1 MSNVKNGSQSINLGK
16 VRCCGKINK
25 EGNIMVRYPIKVR
38 PVFGFLSLMLLVEG
52 YAGLPKIPKIP
63 EKKTKVEYITQVD
76 FDPQGLRD
84 VTKLKQGE
92 DTYQLDE
99 HNLVLSPNSKVISTF
114 KSYCLNPCKARPDAN
129 VLYVFS
135 YESPDIPLADEI
147 IKYYGKHPEIDQTLK
162 QQLIWNL
169 VNRVKFEDLSTEEQT
184 LLTKIDRL
192 ACLKVNNYLKE
203 KKKGILKK
211 LVEDYIPEEIRSK
224 IFITKE
230 KFYTYEDYERQI
242 ESLTSEHPS
251 PTKLVPQPICDT
263 KCFGLV
269 KMDGYSKATIE
280 FYNPTTEIQKIEF
293 NPKWRKLLTPETQKF
308 LGYQPIF
315 TEPPLTAMGV
325 RG

>member
-1 MSNVKNGSQSINLGK
+1 MLRNLI
-16 VRCCGKINK
+16 KI
-25 EGNIMVRYPIKVR
+25 
-38 PVFGFLSLMLLVEG
+38 LSVLGILSTLLLIQA
-52 YAGLPKIPKIP
+52 YAQFPKIPK
-63 EKKTKVEYITQVD
+63 KKKQVEYITEIN
-76 FDPQGLRD
+76 FDPQELRD
-84 VTKLKQGE
+84 VTDLPEGE

-99 HNLVLSPNSKVISTF
+99 HKLVLTPNSKITLIF

-135 YESPDIPLADEI
+135 YESPDIPLAENI

-169 VNRVKFEDLSTEEQT
+169 VNRVKFEDLSTEEQA

-203 KKKGILKK
+203 KKSGLLKK

-230 KFYTYEDYERQI
+230 KFYTYEDYQRQI

-263 KCFGLV
+263 KCYGVV

-280 FYNPTTEIQKIEF
+280 FHNPTTEIQKIEF
-293 NPKWRKLLTPETQKF
+293 NPKWRKLLTPDAQKF

-315 TEPPLTAMGV
+315 VEPPSTVTGV

>member
-1 MSNVKNGSQSINLGK
+1 
-16 VRCCGKINK
+16 
-25 EGNIMVRYPIKVR
+25 MVRNLIKIVS
-38 PVFGFLSLMLLVEG
+38 VFGILNILLIIQG
-52 YAGLPKIPKIP
+52 YAQFPKIPKM
-63 EKKTKVEYITQVD
+63 KKEVEYIKEID
-76 FDPQGLRD
+76 FDPQELRN
-84 VTKLKQGE
+84 VTDLPEGE

-99 HNLVLSPNSKVISTF
+99 HKLVLTPSSKITLTF
-114 KSYCLNPCKARPDAN
+114 KSYCLNPCKSRPDAN

-135 YESPDIPLADEI
+135 YESPDIPLAENI

-203 KKKGILKK
+203 KKSGLLKK
-211 LVEDYIPEEIRSK
+211 LVEDHIPEEIRSK

-251 PTKLVPQPICDT
+251 PIKLVPQAICDT

-293 NPKWRKLLTPETQKF
+293 NPKWRKFLTPEAQKF

-315 TEPPLTAMGV
+315 VEPPLTAMGV

>member
-1 MSNVKNGSQSINLGK
+1 MK
-16 VRCCGKINK
+16 K
-25 EGNIMVRYPIKVR
+25 E
-38 PVFGFLSLMLLVEG
+38 
-52 YAGLPKIPKIP
+52 
-63 EKKTKVEYITQVD
+63 VEYIKEID
-76 FDPQGLRD
+76 FDPQELRN
-84 VTKLKQGE
+84 VTDLPEGE

-99 HNLVLSPNSKVISTF
+99 HKLVLTPSSKITLTF
-114 KSYCLNPCKARPDAN
+114 KSYCLNPCKSRPDAN

-135 YESPDIPLADEI
+135 YESPDIPLAENI

-184 LLTKIDRL
+184 LMTKIDRL

-203 KKKGILKK
+203 KKSGLLKK
-211 LVEDYIPEEIRSK
+211 LVEDHIPEEIRSK

-251 PTKLVPQPICDT
+251 PIKLVPQAICDT

-293 NPKWRKLLTPETQKF
+293 NPKWRKFLTPEAQKF

-315 TEPPLTAMGV
+315 VEPPLTAMGV